1 MLEATGLVKAFKK
14 RRVVDEVDLR
24 VEPAQIV
31 GLLGPNG
38 AGKTTTFYM
47 IVGLIA
53 ADEGVVRVE
62 GRSIS
67 HLPVYKRARLGLGY
81 LSQEP
86 SVFRRLT
93 VEQNIE
99 AVLETLRFDDAEGE
113 QRIVPEGSRGTKY
126 SKARRKARVQELLD
140 ELGLEHVAKQRAY
153 TLSGGERRRV
163 EIARALATRPKYM
176 LLDEPFSGIDPI
188 AVGELQNIVQSLKEK
203 RGLGVL
209 ITDHNVRETLA
220 ITDFAYI
227 MFEGKIMRAGSA
239 QVLAEDPQARKLY
252 LGERFRL

>member
-1 MLEATGLVKAFKK
+1 MLETTGLVKSFKK
-14 RRVVDEVDLR
+14 RRVVDQVDLN

-47 IVGLIA
+47 IVGLIS
-53 ADEGVVRVE
+53 ADQGTVRVD

-99 AVLETLRFDDAEGE
+99 AVLETLRFDDIEGEHRVVAEG
-113 QRIVPEGSRGTKY
+113 GRGVKY
-126 SKARRKARVQELLD
+126 SRAQRKARVAELLN

-188 AVGELQNIVQSLKEK
+188 AVGELQGIVQSLKEK
-203 RGLGVL
+203 KGLGVL

-239 QVLAEDPQARKLY
+239 QALAEDPQARKLY

>member
-1 MLEATGLVKAFKK
+1 MLEATGLVKSFKK

-38 AGKTTTFYM
+38 AGKTTTFYI

-53 ADEGVVRVE
+53 ADQGTVRVE
-62 GRSIS
+62 GKSIS

-99 AVLETLRFDDAEGE
+99 AVLETLRFDDAQGE
-113 QRIVPEGSRGTKY
+113 HRVVTDGSRGIKY
-126 SKARRKARVQELLD
+126 SREQRKARVQELLD
-140 ELGLEHVAKQRAY
+140 ELGLDHVAKQRAY

-188 AVGELQNIVQSLKEK
+188 AVGELQSIVQSLKEK
-203 RGLGVL
+203 KGLGVL

-239 QVLAEDPQARKLY
+239 QTLAEDPQARKLY

>member
-1 MLEATGLVKAFKK
+1 MLETTGLVKSFKK
-14 RRVVDEVDLR
+14 RRVVDKVDLN

-47 IVGLIA
+47 IVGLIS
-53 ADEGVVRVE
+53 ADQGTVRVE

-99 AVLETLRFDDAEGE
+99 AVLETLRFDDLEGE
-113 QRIVPEGSRGTKY
+113 HRVVSEGGRGIKY
-126 SKARRKARVQELLD
+126 SRAQRKARVAELLN
-140 ELGLEHVAKQRAY
+140 ELGLEHVAKQRAF

-188 AVGELQNIVQSLKEK
+188 AVGELQGIVQSLKEK
-203 RGLGVL
+203 KGLGVL

-239 QVLAEDPQARKLY
+239 QALAEDPQARKLY

>member
-1 MLEATGLVKAFKK
+1 MLEAAGLVKSYKR

-53 ADEGVVRVE
+53 ADRGTVRVD
-62 GRSIS
+62 GKSIS

-93 VEQNIE
+93 VEQNVE
-99 AVLETLRFDDAEGE
+99 AVLETLRFDDERGE
-113 QRIVPEGSRGTKY
+113 HRVAQEGSRGVKY
-126 SKARRKARVQELLD
+126 SREQRKARVQELLD
-140 ELGLEHVAKQRAY
+140 ELGLDHVAKQRAY

-188 AVGELQNIVQSLKEK
+188 AVGELQSIVQGLKEK
-203 RGLGVL
+203 GLGVL

-239 QVLAEDPQARKLY
+239 QALAEDPQARKLY